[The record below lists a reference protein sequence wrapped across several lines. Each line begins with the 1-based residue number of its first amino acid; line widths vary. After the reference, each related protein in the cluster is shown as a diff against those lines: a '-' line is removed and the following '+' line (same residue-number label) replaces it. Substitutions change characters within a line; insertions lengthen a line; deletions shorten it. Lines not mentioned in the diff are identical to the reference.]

1 MTQTVSLSFFRFS
14 GLGPK
19 LWAFSMMGVS
29 RLLLPKVPDVGF
41 WKLCGSGTGEGFT
54 PVPNTSVYAILCTWP
69 DAETAKA
76 RVEGT
81 RFFERY
87 RHRAAESWTV
97 YLTPTQARGNWSG
110 QQPFEASRPEKGA
123 ADGEGGGE
131 GDTTGPLAA
140 LTRATIKPR
149 VLVKFWGRVPD
160 ISKVI
165 GLDEN
170 VAFKIGI
177 GEVPWLHQITF
188 SIWPSPQAMAN
199 FARKDGPHAR
209 AIRAVREGAWFREE
223 LYARFAVTG
232 EHGAWGGQSPLT
244 KLEDKS

>member
-1 MTQTVSLSFFRFS
+1 MTQTVSLSFFRFA
-14 GLGPK
+14 GAGPK
-19 LWAFSMMGVS
+19 LWAFGMMGLS
-29 RLLLPKVPDVGF
+29 RMLLPRVPDIGF

-54 PVPNTSVYAILCTWP
+54 PIPNTAVYAILCTWP
-69 DAETAKA
+69 DAATARE
-76 RVEGT
+76 RVEGEA
-81 RFFERY
+81 FFARY
-87 RHRAAESWTV
+87 RTRARESWTV

-110 QQPFEASRPEKGA
+110 KQPFEPSS
-123 ADGEGGGE
+123 EGGK
-131 GDTTGPLAA
+131 DGPLAA

-149 VLVKFWGRVPD
+149 VLFKFWRRVPD

-177 GEVPWLHQITF
+177 GEVPWLHQVTF
-188 SIWPSPQAMAN
+188 SIWPSARAMGH

-232 EHGAWGGQSPLT
+232 DHGAWEGGSPLARIS
-244 KLEDKS
+244 KDDPEDRP